1 MAAAPIILERDW
13 MPVRGRMP
21 FGSHRESEALQTAPL
36 ANAGD
41 VDVPQVALVQDAE
54 PVPATKIRAGQ
65 SGRKRSAL
73 PFKAGDVL
81 AGRYAIVKKVATGG
95 MGVVYQ
101 AIDRRRAEAGSVYP
115 YVAVK
120 VANIPNVNSVDARN
134 ALHREFARVAAL
146 RHEGIV
152 NVTDFDRQGKHFFL
166 VMEWLDG
173 KSLGTILSA
182 AAASGTRCFDRM
194 LTTRFIE
201 NIADALACAHRQ
213 DVVHADIKP
222 DNVFITEERDVKLLD
237 FGNVSLAADRSGA
250 RYFATKAYASCE
262 VLERKPP
269 ASSDDVFALGCIAY
283 ELLTGRRPL
292 QGMNALEAEMG
303 GLTVEPIE
311 GIEPRIWRAIR
322 AALSFRREGRPQD
335 AGRFLELWHQQLPQA
350 LPRRRSAGGR
360 RAMLWILLVAG
371 VATGFGGMEIAQR
384 PVSEQQ
390 GATVVMQEDR
400 PSYVRGIAT
409 PETGAAQ
416 EALPAT
422 PAAEPIATPTELAAM
437 TGAEVPVS
445 VPAEPAVMTV
455 AEESVAAPTEL
466 ITATVPEESVA
477 TPTELATT
485 AVAEESVAVPAE
497 FIDVTVAEEPVVA
510 AVEPVRQQQ
519 AVQSDPEFLDPTS
532 QTNGVSR
539 EPGSAATLP
548 RNDELSSGQPAQH
561 RPGQS
566 YWLAR
571 VKLLP
576 AESLSAVN
584 PIVHTAPEFPR
595 SVRSQ
600 IDGGWVDVS
609 FAIAPTGQAV
619 GIEIHDAEPAGVLV
633 REAIEAVRQWRFSGS
648 DSGRHVRT
656 RLQFES

>member
-1 MAAAPIILERDW
+1 M
-13 MPVRGRMP
+13 
-21 FGSHRESEALQTAPL
+21 QTAPL

-213 DVVHADIKP
+213 GVVHADIKP

-269 ASSDDVFALGCIAY
+269 ESSDDVFALGCIAY

-360 RAMLWILLVAG
+360 RAMLWILLVVG

-390 GATVVMQEDR
+390 GATAVMQEDR
-400 PSYVRGIAT
+400 PFYVRGIAT
-409 PETGAAQ
+409 PETDAAQ

-455 AEESVAAPTEL
+455 AEESVAA
-466 ITATVPEESVA
+466 
-477 TPTELATT
+477 
-485 AVAEESVAVPAE
+485 PAE

-576 AESLSAVN
+576 AESLSSVN
-584 PIVHTAPEFPR
+584 PIVYAAPEFPR

-600 IDGGWVDVS
+600 IAGGWVDVS